1 MSKGLCSSLFYSLF
15 PIGYT
20 LFSRYGRYAYGMDE
34 VWKRYK
40 ALP

>member
-1 MSKGLCSSLFYSLF
+1 MNRMVCGVQPEKSVWKVWG
-15 PIGYT
+15 
-20 LFSRYGRYAYGMDE
+20 GMDE